1 MSSKIG
7 IIIERE
13 YLERVKKKSFIFTT
27 LAMPIL
33 MVILM
38 ALPAILVAW
47 AGSPETTVLVV
58 DNSGSVGA
66 HLEDDDDITFTLA
79 APGVSVDSALRV
91 EDVDMVLVIPENIIP
106 APKSTLKIYS
116 NGPSSVS
123 TESTIR
129 SQVNDIVEEQRLA
142 QYNIGNLA
150 EILEAVKS
158 NVGINTIRQDKGDDE
173 ESLSTDVSFGIGM
186 GMSLTLYMFLI
197 IYGQMVMTS
206 IIEEKNNR
214 VLEVVVTSV
223 KPMQIMMG
231 KIIGVALV
239 ALTQIV
245 LWGMLIM
252 LMSGL
257 VLPSLVPQD
266 GLQDM
271 IADGD
276 TMASALSSLTDFG
289 QVSALV
295 GLLTLFLMLG
305 FLVYAAIF
313 AAIGSSVDNIQDA
326 SQLSSIALMPIIFGF
341 IFGAVAAANPS
352 GPVAFWSSIFPLT
365 APMVMVA
372 RIPFGIPAW
381 EIIIAVILL
390 VLSFFGL
397 VWVAGKIYRVGI
409 FMYGKKPTIKE
420 MIKWISYK

>member
-1 MSSKIG
+1 MSNKIG

-47 AGSPETTVLVV
+47 AGSSDTSVLVV

-66 HLEDDDDITFTLA
+66 HLEDDDDITYTLV

-91 EDVDMVLVIPENIIP
+91 EDVDMVLVIPENIIA

-123 TESTIR
+123 TESNIR
-129 SQVNDIVEEQRLA
+129 KQVDNIVEEQRLA

-158 NVGINTIRQDKGDDE
+158 NVGITTIRQDKGEDE
-173 ESLSTDVSFGIGM
+173 ESLSTDASFGIGM

-245 LWGMLIM
+245 LWGVLIM
-252 LMSGL
+252 IMSGL

-271 IADGD
+271 ISDGD
-276 TMASALSSLTDFG
+276 AMASAL
-289 QVSALV
+289 
-295 GLLTLFLMLG
+295 
-305 FLVYAAIF
+305 
-313 AAIGSSVDNIQDA
+313 
-326 SQLSSIALMPIIFGF
+326 
-341 IFGAVAAANPS
+341 
-352 GPVAFWSSIFPLT
+352 
-365 APMVMVA
+365 
-372 RIPFGIPAW
+372 
-381 EIIIAVILL
+381 
-390 VLSFFGL
+390 
-397 VWVAGKIYRVGI
+397 
-409 FMYGKKPTIKE
+409 
-420 MIKWISYK
+420 